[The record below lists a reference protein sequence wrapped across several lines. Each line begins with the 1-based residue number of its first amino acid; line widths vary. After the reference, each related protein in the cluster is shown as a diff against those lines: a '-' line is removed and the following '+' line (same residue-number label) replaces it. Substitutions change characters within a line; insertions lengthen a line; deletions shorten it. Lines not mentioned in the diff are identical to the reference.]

1 MALPLMKTASSADDL
16 LIADIAKFYADPLG
30 FVMYAFPWGTGEL
43 EGRQPDAWQINF
55 LRDVGNEVALRGF
68 DGFSAVDPINF
79 ATSSGHGIGKSA
91 ITAWLILW
99 IMSTR
104 PNCKGVVTANTAEQL
119 RTKTWAEL
127 GKWLR
132 ICITRHWFNYSSG
145 RGSMSLVFRDTPE
158 TWRVDAQTCREE
170 NSEAFA
176 GLHSAGSTPF
186 YIFDEASAIPDK
198 IYEVSEGGT
207 TDGEPMGFQFGNPT
221 RNTGRFFEN
230 CVGKFR
236 HRWNVRSIDSRTVA
250 ITNKDRLNKWVEDYG
265 EDSDFVKIRVR
276 GDFPSAGDLQ
286 FISSDIVEQA
296 IERQPNADSHAPL
309 IIGVDVARFGDDQ
322 TVIYPRVGRDAQSWE
337 VRKYR
342 GLDTVQVAGR
352 VIEVIKEFEVRGR
365 ECNALFVD
373 GGGIGG
379 GVVDQLRALGYDP
392 REVQSASS
400 PTDRSYANKRAEMWG
415 NMREALAN
423 NLAIVDD
430 RELKEDLTGLE
441 YGFNLNNANLLEKKS
456 EMKKRGAAS
465 PDMAD
470 ALALTFA
477 QPVAPRHMPAG
488 MTAHGR
494 INSEYNPFEEAH
506 A

>member
-1 MALPLMKTASSADDL
+1 MASLSIKRDESVDEVLARDL
-16 LIADIAKFYADPLG
+16 ANFYADPLG
-30 FVMYAFPWGTGEL
+30 FVNYAFPWGEGEL
-43 EGRQPDAWQINF
+43 AGRQPDVWQSKF
-55 LRDVGNEVALRGF
+55 LEDVGRQVIDRNF
-68 DGFSAVDPINF
+68 DGFNAVDPILF

-104 PNCKGVVTANTAEQL
+104 PNAKGVVTANTAEQL

-132 ICITRHWFNYSSG
+132 LCITRNWFHYSSG
-145 RGSMSLVFRDTPE
+145 RGSMSLVFRDMPE

-176 GLHSAGSTPF
+176 GLHSASSTPF

-207 TDGEPMGFQFGNPT
+207 TDGEPMWFQFGNPT

-230 CVGKFR
+230 CKGKFR
-236 HRWNVRSIDSRTVA
+236 HRWNVRSIDSRSVA

-265 EDSDFVKIRVR
+265 EESDFVKVRVR

-286 FISSDIVEQA
+286 FISSELVENA
-296 IERQPNADSHAPL
+296 INQMPGNESSAPL

-322 TVIYPRVGRDAQSWE
+322 TVIYPRIGRDAQSWE
-337 VRKYR
+337 IKKFR

-352 VIEVIKEFEVRGR
+352 VIEMMKEFEIRGR
-365 ECNALFVD
+365 ETNALFVD
-373 GGGIGG
+373 GGGVGG
-379 GVVDQLRALGYDP
+379 GVIDQLRALGYDP
-392 REVQSASS
+392 REVHSASS
-400 PTDRSYANKRAEMWG
+400 PTNRAYANKRAEMWG
-415 NMREALAN
+415 NMREAMAN
-423 NLAIVDD
+423 GLAIVND
-430 RELKEDLTGLE
+430 RELKEDLTGIE
-441 YGFNLNNANLLEKKS
+441 YGFNLQNAILLEKKS
-456 EMKKRGAAS
+456 DMKKRGAAS

-470 ALALTFA
+470 ALALTYA
-477 QPVAPRHMPAG
+477 QPVAPRMMPAG
-488 MTAHGR
+488 GAMIGQ
-494 INSEYNPFEEAH
+494 IKSEYNPFEEIA
-506 A
+506 